1 MAGENRT
8 LNRFIRRTL
17 YGLKRQYG
25 SRVDVYQLNSAAT
38 DYETG
43 VKTVN
48 KSVYTVRKCIVLPVK
63 IAREVV
69 QTITQISANK
79 SFVYGGSYD
88 AGTRMFIIDARDMP
102 DAYEFTND
110 DWIVYG
116 GRRYD
121 IKSIEEFEQ
130 HSAWTII
137 CKEVK
142 GVRPEQVFSAHITEQ
157 LGLDHEVE
165 STTT

>member
-1 MAGENRT
+1 MTDENRS

-25 SRVDVYQLNSAAT
+25 SRVDVYQLNSVET

-48 KSVYTVRKCIVLPVK
+48 KTVSIVRKCIVLPVK
-63 IAREVV
+63 IARELV
-69 QTITQISANK
+69 QSISQISAGK
-79 SFVYGGSYD
+79 AFVYGGSYD
-88 AGTRMFIIDARDMP
+88 AGTRMFIIDARDM
-102 DAYEFTND
+102 DDGYEFTND
-110 DWIVYG
+110 DWIVYNG
-116 GRRYD
+116 CRYD

-130 HSAWTII
+130 HTAWTIVGR
-137 CKEVK
+137 EVK

-157 LGLDHEVE
+157 LELEQDLTGA
-165 STTT
+165 T